1 VSIDQLT
8 QQRAKVRRFKEE
20 CRMKRSL
27 LTATGMAAALTLAL
41 PGAALAHH
49 GHGHHHHKT
58 KAHAHHAKFR
68 FVHIGAATGTPAVT
82 PTTPTST
89 PPTPE
94 NAGTVTSYT
103 GGVLTLTLGD
113 GSTVSGKVTSETRIE
128 CVKAA
133 PTTTPPTGTPDQ
145 SPGDDGGQGDDQSR
159 GDVSQQ
165 GDQSQGEW
173 QHGEDDGGGDDD
185 GPPTTP
191 TTEPEPPCDTSA
203 LVAGAVVR
211 AAELRIGSGGTEFE
225 SVLLVR

>member
-1 VSIDQLT
+1 
-8 QQRAKVRRFKEE
+8 
-20 CRMKRSL
+20 MKRSL
-27 LTATGMAAALTLAL
+27 LTAAGMTAALALAM

-49 GHGHHHHKT
+49 GHGRHHHK
-58 KAHAHHAKFR
+58 AVHAHHAKFR
-68 FVHIGAATGTPAVT
+68 FVHIGASAGTPAVT
-82 PTTPTST
+82 PTTPTPT

-94 NAGTVTSYT
+94 NAGTVASYT

-113 GSTVSGKVTSETRIE
+113 GSTVSGKVTNETRIE

-133 PTTTPPTGTPDQ
+133 PTTAPPTGTPDQ

-185 GPPTTP
+185 SAPATP
-191 TTEPEPPCDTSA
+191 ATEPEPPCDSTA

-211 AAELRIGSGGTEFE
+211 AAELRIGPGGTEFE